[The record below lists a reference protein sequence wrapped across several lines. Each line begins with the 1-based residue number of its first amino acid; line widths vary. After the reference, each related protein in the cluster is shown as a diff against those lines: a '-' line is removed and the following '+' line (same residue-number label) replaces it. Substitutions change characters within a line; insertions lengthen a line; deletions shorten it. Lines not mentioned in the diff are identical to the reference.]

1 MHTVTISLQG
11 AANDSASI
19 ELGDAEAL
27 PVYVKLKE
35 VVAGTRAARRSS
47 RREAGAAADGSA
59 ADAGKNGNADLP
71 ADLDH

>member
-35 VVAGTRAARRSS
+35 VLTGGRPARRGG
-47 RREAGAAADGSA
+47 RRETTPGAEPNTPAE
-59 ADAGKNGNADLP
+59 P
-71 ADLDH
+71 ADEA